1 MVTQNGMTPLNRAAY
16 NGHQGT
22 VEVLL
27 LKGAN
32 MEAMDNVGG

>member
-1 MVTQNGMTPLNRAAY
+1 MTPLLLAADK
-16 NGHQGT
+16 GHQGT

-32 MEAMDNVGG
+32 MEAKDDVGG